1 MTPFQK
7 FCEELTKDIQN
18 AYESSP
24 TLDESERLAAK
35 FLNAQIQVGSELAR
49 ADLDSRM
56 RKSGV
61 KAVKAAVY
69 MENATK
75 TDKKPS
81 DVLLQAMVDMDQIVM
96 NEQKSFDTA
105 EVYKNELEN
114 YLSVFRDAHIYFRTI
129 AKGRFE

>member
-1 MTPFQK
+1 MTNFQK
-7 FCEELTKDIQN
+7 FCEELTRDIQN

-24 TLDESERLAAK
+24 TLEESERLAAK
-35 FLNAQIQVGSELAR
+35 FLNAQIQVGVELAR
-49 ADLDSRM
+49 ADLDSRL

-75 TDKKPS
+75 SEKKPS
-81 DVLLQAMVDMDQIVM
+81 DVMLQAMVDMDQIVM
-96 NEQKSFDTA
+96 SEQTAFDTA

-114 YLSVFRDAHIYFRTI
+114 YLNVFRDAHIYFRGV

>member
-1 MTPFQK
+1 MSNFQK

-24 TLDESERLAAK
+24 TLEESERLAAK
-35 FLNAQIQVGSELAR
+35 FLNAQIQVGSELSK
-49 ADLDSRM
+49 ADLDSRI

-61 KAVKAAVY
+61 KAIKAAVY

-81 DVLLQAMVDMDQIVM
+81 DVMLQAMVDMDQLVIA
-96 NEQKSFDTA
+96 EQQAFDTA

-114 YLSVFRDAHIYFRTI
+114 FLNVFRDAHIYFRTI